1 MARLGTHADAPD
13 NTASRAS
20 ALLPTDCYRLHT
32 REARM
37 IVVDHAPADWFLL
50 CDADDG
56 YWLDVNCNR
65 SATGFSILLA
75 LDAGERDTVVAH
87 GHAACLQLAAQ
98 VQQCP
103 RDFAARDI
111 STLHGA
117 RVTAAVH
124 AWRAA
129 GSA

>member
-1 MARLGTHADAPD
+1 
-13 NTASRAS
+13 
-20 ALLPTDCYRLHT
+20 
-32 REARM
+32 M

-56 YWLDVNCNR
+56 YWLDVNCNM

-75 LDAGERDTVVAH
+75 LDAGERDTVVVH